1 MLLEIAPKTR
11 TIALLVNP
19 GNYGT
24 GRAINNTQGA
34 ARAKQVNL
42 PILKAATPS
51 EIDGAFASLG
61 APIVCYGVE
70 KNLPQRSNNVAY

>member
-1 MLLEIAPKTR
+1 LLLEIAPKTR

-51 EIDGAFASLG
+51 E
-61 APIVCYGVE
+61 
-70 KNLPQRSNNVAY
+70 